1 MSPRKYTEL
10 RALRRRRGG
19 TRIWRVIHR
28 RDARA
33 TSAERALAFVTFVA
47 ESHTLAIIIGED
59 VAMFVRVLLAVFL
72 IASVLCSVTA
82 QQPPPLPQ
90 KTATTQQQTQPDI
103 DSQDVVRI
111 TTNLV
116 QIDAVV
122 TKDGK
127 HVIDLKPEEF
137 ELFEDGHPQTITNF
151 SYISNVPTE
160 PSTNASNPPPS
171 NYKDKSAP
179 PVLPAVARPQDVRR
193 TVALVVDDLGMS
205 FQSVSLARSQ
215 ARKFINEQ
223 LQPNDL
229 VAIIHTSGEVG
240 ALQQFTTDRRMIYNA
255 IDRLRWYPCSRA
267 GVHVFAPVGT
277 PTPGADAPCGGTRN
291 IRNTLQA
298 LRFIVEGMRDLPGR
312 KSLVLLS
319 DQLPIETQEPATNVL
334 NPGDGDL
341 SDVRTDYTGQLK
353 KVAELAIRSSVVIY
367 AVDTRGL
374 AYTGLTAADNFRA
387 MDPKGMN
394 SRVSARD
401 LTERMNS
408 TMSARSL
415 SMITGREGADLI
427 ARQTGGFMVRNS
439 NDFKLKEIADDQKGY
454 YLLGYR
460 PPDETFNQKFHHIKV
475 TVKRRG
481 LTVRTRTGFFG
492 IDKPQPGATEL
503 TAGDQMKKALMS
515 PFGASAITVRL
526 TNMFTNFDS
535 GSLLRSLLYISAHDL
550 AFVDEPDGFHI
561 ANFDLGIILF
571 GDNGRIND
579 LQSRAVTLRLR
590 DDAYQSALRNGI
602 VYSLDTP
609 LKQAGA
615 LQFRIAI
622 LDQKSSR
629 IGSAG
634 QFIQIPNLSDG
645 RLALSGIVVTREA
658 DKSGS
663 GNAASPVDQDAI
675 SSGPAVRQFRAGN
688 SIIFAYSIYN
698 ALPQPATRLPQ
709 LTTQTRI
716 FRDGKA
722 VYTGSPTPIEVD
734 SQSDLKRIPSIIR
747 LQLGTEFPP
756 GEYVLQVI
764 VTDQLAKEKQQI
776 ASQWVDFEIK

>member
-1 MSPRKYTEL
+1 M
-10 RALRRRRGG
+10 
-19 TRIWRVIHR
+19 V
-28 RDARA
+28 
-33 TSAERALAFVTFVA
+33 
-47 ESHTLAIIIGED
+47 
-59 VAMFVRVLLAVFL
+59 VRLLLTGFL
-72 IASVLCSVTA
+72 IVSVLCSAIA
-82 QQPPPLPQ
+82 QQPQSSPPPQ
-90 KTATTQQQTQPDI
+90 KSATTQQQTPPEVDA
-103 DSQDVVRI
+103 QDVVRI

-122 TKDGK
+122 TRDGK
-127 HVIDLKPEEF
+127 HVTDLKPEEF
-137 ELFEDGHPQTITNF
+137 ELFEDGHPQAITNF

-160 PSTNASNPPPS
+160 SSTNVSKPSPS
-171 NYKDKSAP
+171 NYKDKTAP

-240 ALQQFTTDRRMIYNA
+240 ALQQFTADRRMIYNA

-277 PTPGADAPCGGTRN
+277 PTAGVDAPCGGARN
-291 IRNTLQA
+291 IRSTLQA
-298 LRFIVEGMRDLPGR
+298 LKFIVEGMRDLPGR

-334 NPGDGDL
+334 TPGDGDL

-387 MDPKGMN
+387 IDLKEMS

-401 LTERMNS
+401 LTDRMNS
-408 TMSARSL
+408 TMSARSM

-427 ARQTGGFMVRNS
+427 ARQTGGFLVRNS

-454 YLLGYR
+454 YLLAYR
-460 PPDETFNQKFHHIKV
+460 PTDETFNRKFHHIKV

-492 IDKPQPGATEL
+492 LDAPKLDASEL
-503 TAGDQMKKALMS
+503 TANDQMKRALMS

-535 GSLLRSLLYISAHDL
+535 GSLLRSLLYISAQDL
-550 AFVDEPDGFHI
+550 VFVDEPDGFHT
-561 ANFDLGIILF
+561 ATFDLGIILF
-571 GDNGRIND
+571 GDNGRVND

-622 LDQKSSR
+622 RDQKSSR

-634 QFIQIPNLSDG
+634 QFVQIPNLSDG
-645 RLALSGIVVTREA
+645 RLALSGIVVTKEA
-658 DKSGS
+658 DKSGR
-663 GNAASPVDQDAI
+663 GTPAPPDTQDAI

-698 ALPQPATRLPQ
+698 AQLDPATRLPQ

-722 VYTGSPTPIEVD
+722 VYTGSPTPVEVD
-734 SQSDLKRIPSIIR
+734 SQSDL
-747 LQLGTEFPP
+747 
-756 GEYVLQVI
+756 
-764 VTDQLAKEKQQI
+764 
-776 ASQWVDFEIK
+776 